1 MCHTVFSSSNKPFAC
16 HYDPVVDAYV
26 TTEYRVIFA
35 QSNFCHLHFQTVS
48 PRLEFARTVFCFKR
62 DNFEILEVAL
72 SIFHPLTTRAK
83 VAKLKRWQK
92 RSCLQYYEENG
103 KGYTEQPS
111 Q

>member
-1 MCHTVFSSSNKPFAC
+1 MCATQYFRHQTNHFAC

-35 QSNFCHLHFQTVS
+35 ESNFCHLHFQTVL

-62 DNFEILEVAL
+62 DNFETLEVAL

-92 RSCLQYYEENG
+92 LPCLQYYEESG
-103 KGYTEQPS
+103 
-111 Q
+111 